1 MVSRFHL
8 GRWIVVSLL
17 VKVMSLLVKKLF
29 VEKVSHWGRLSLLN
43 ELVPLIGKV
52 NWWVSL
58 SPMSELVMMSEKV
71 KRWATDSLMKVLL
84 MKIMMNLWSK
94 MIPVDVDVALR
105 SSRMKVS
112 VTFLWQGKK
121 VNGILLLWRKKV
133 NVMCWLFLINS
144 RWLMLIDEHVVI
156 RVRVIAIFP
165 MIRRETKL
173 KVNVDSDDVSWWYV
187 VRESIN
193 FFTTAS
199 SFPTWKKKVWW
210 KVMVML
216 KVKLSFGR

>member
-29 VEKVSHWGRLSLLN
+29 VEKVSHWRRLSLLS

-58 SPMSELVMMSEKV
+58 SPVSELVMMSEKV
-71 KRWATDSLMKVLL
+71 KRWATDSLMKVQLL
-84 MKIMMNLWSK
+84 KIMMNLWSK
-94 MIPVDVDVALR
+94 MIPVDVDAALR
-105 SSRMKVS
+105 SSWMKVN
-112 VTFLWQGKK
+112 VTFLWWRKK
-121 VNGILLLWRKKV
+121 VNDILLLWRKKV
-133 NVMCWLFLINS
+133 NVMCWLFLINR
-144 RWLMLIDEHVVI
+144 RWLLLIDEHVLI

-165 MIRRETKL
+165 MIRRETKI
-173 KVNVDSDDVSWWYV
+173 KVNVDSDDGSCWWV
-187 VRESIN
+187 LRESIN
-193 FFTTAS
+193 FFTTA

-210 KVMVML
+210 KVMVLM
-216 KVKLSFGR
+216 KVKVNFGR